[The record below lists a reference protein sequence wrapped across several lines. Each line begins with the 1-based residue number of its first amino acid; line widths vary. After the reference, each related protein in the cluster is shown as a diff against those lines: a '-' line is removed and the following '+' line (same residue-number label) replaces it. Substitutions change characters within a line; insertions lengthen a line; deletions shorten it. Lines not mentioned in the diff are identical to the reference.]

1 MKRYILILFALLTFQ
16 SNMQAQELNAR
27 VQVQAPAVP
36 NIDKRN
42 IEVLQKIVTEF
53 LNNNKWT
60 NETYAPQERIDC
72 NFVITI
78 TDWDGNN
85 AYKAEAQLQS
95 SRPVYG
101 SAYNSTLL
109 NLSDKDFDFGYTE
122 GQSLDFSDQNF
133 ISNLSSLLTY
143 YAYTIIGLDKDS
155 FSRLGGT
162 PLFKKAQNILNN
174 AQNSGTKGWKAFD
187 GLRNRYWLNENLL
200 NKSFEDLRVFIYD
213 YHFNGL
219 DRLQDNTG
227 RGVKK
232 MITLL
237 GGLKQMDK
245 QKLGSIFPNFYFAS
259 KADEVVNVFSI
270 ATGDPSDR
278 IKAYNLLVEIDPA
291 NINKYEVLNQSNNPA
306 IPGNNNN
313 PQRPNNNS
321 GGIRN

>member
-1 MKRYILILFALLTFQ
+1 MRFRLPFLILFIVLGMATELV
-16 SNMQAQELNAR
+16 AQELNAR
-27 VQVQAPAVP
+27 VQVLAPTVP

-42 IEVLQKIVTEF
+42 LEVLQKNIREF
-53 LNNNKWT
+53 LNNNKWS
-60 NETYAPQERIDC
+60 NETYAAQERIEC

-78 TDWDGNN
+78 SEWDGNSS
-85 AYKAEAQLQS
+85 YKAEAQIQS

-109 NLSDKDFDFGYTE
+109 NLNDKDFDFNYTE
-122 GQSLDFSDQNF
+122 GQSLDFSDQNY
-133 ISNLSSLLTY
+133 ISNLSSLLGF

-155 FSRLGGT
+155 FSALGGT
-162 PLFKKAQNILNN
+162 FFHKKALTLLNN
-174 AQNSGTKGWKAFD
+174 AQVSSNKGWKAFD

-200 NKSFEDLRVFIYD
+200 NKGFEDLRIFIYD

-219 DRLQDNTG
+219 DKLQDNAG

-232 MITLL
+232 MIALL

-270 ATGDPSDR
+270 PTGDPSDR
-278 IKAYNLLVEIDPA
+278 IKAYNLLTEVDPA
-291 NINKYEVLNQSNNPA
+291 NINKYESLKQASVPLNEALKKIQ
-306 IPGNNNN
+306 
-313 PQRPNNNS
+313 
-321 GGIRN
+321 